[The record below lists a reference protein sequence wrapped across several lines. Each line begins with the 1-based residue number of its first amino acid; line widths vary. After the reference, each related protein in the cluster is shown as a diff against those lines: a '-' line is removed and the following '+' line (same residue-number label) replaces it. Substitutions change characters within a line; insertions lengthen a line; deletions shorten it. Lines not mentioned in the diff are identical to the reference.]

1 MLNIDYISWVNLKLI
16 YVSFSLKKCN
26 LKCNLSYLIRN
37 KILDLL
43 YAQGETGASMPLATY
58 LPFVLMF
65 LIFYF
70 IIIRPQSTQ
79 RKKHEEQL
87 ANLKQGDKVL
97 TRGGIYGT
105 IIGFQGKNNNR
116 VTIDAGSGTKFNVD
130 RSYVVGL
137 EDSKIEVK

>member
-1 MLNIDYISWVNLKLI
+1 M
-16 YVSFSLKKCN
+16 
-26 LKCNLSYLIRN
+26 
-37 KILDLL
+37 DLL
-43 YAQGETGASMPLATY
+43 YAQAETEASMPLSTY
-58 LPFVLMF
+58 LPFILMF

-116 VTIDAGSGTKFNVD
+116 VTIDAGSGTKFNID
-130 RSYVVGL
+130 RSYVAGL
-137 EDSKIEVK
+137 ENTNIEIK